1 MSQSHDTLTAT
12 QLAAATEVTWLIG
25 WGSMLSLMPTCAAF
39 DCSSVISDAS
49 ELKPLP
55 YGKLKLSVVPWAT
68 PGPHLAGSTQV
79 VGPPG
84 TTFQPWLVS
93 SALALAM
100 LDGNG
105 SPFFPSA
112 DRNLLTGGLTT
123 RPSVTEP

>member
-1 MSQSHDTLTAT
+1 MFS
-12 QLAAATEVTWLIG
+12 LI
-25 WGSMLSLMPTCAAF
+25 PTCAAF

-49 ELKPLP
+49 QLKPLA
-55 YGKLKLSVVPWAT
+55 YGKLKLSALPWAI

-100 LDGNG
+100 LNGNG

-112 DRNLLTGGLTT
+112 DRNLLTGVLPTGTT
-123 RPSVTEP
+123 ATGP